1 MTPLYS
7 IRGVIPTGTDTVV
20 ARFLETT
27 PYIEKSPVENKL
39 LKLIT

>member
-7 IRGVIPTGTDTVV
+7 TRGVIIPTDTVV